1 MAMTDQNTPS
11 TPEQPQ
17 QPNPQQP
24 AAPQPAPQQPPASAD
39 AAPQQSTNPAAA
51 PQPAA
56 SYAAPDPANPYVPQP
71 GAAPQPGQ
79 PNPYNTAQPQ
89 YGQSSPY
96 AAQPQ
101 PQPGTVPQPG
111 APVPPYY
118 AYPGVPPQPEPSSGK
133 ATAAVVCGAVA
144 IVLAWVPFIGLIL
157 GIVAIVLAVSA
168 GKQHKSGK
176 TTAAKVCGVIGIV
189 FSIVALVLY
198 ALLGM
203 ILFKSARYG
212 LYIDDTPSYS
222 RSYDGHDSREYFSG
236 DSGLSTPSADEE
248 HAINEVAIDKL
259 RLITNQDPSLV
270 SAVAADLDDDMR
282 DALAVSFS
290 DVGVDSSDVA
300 TWLMGDFSYEIDG
313 THLNGPNSAVVFV
326 TVQQRNPYSIASA
339 VYDKASELTSS
350 GTSTELGTA
359 EANAA
364 LGAVIE
370 TAMDDRPADNG
381 NYVVIDLENST
392 GSWRVTEG
400 SWESCCDL
408 LFDMF

>member
-11 TPEQPQ
+11 TPEQSQ
-17 QPNPQQP
+17 QPNP
-24 AAPQPAPQQPPASAD
+24 
-39 AAPQQSTNPAAA
+39 
-51 PQPAA
+51 
-56 SYAAPDPANPYVPQP
+56 Y
-71 GAAPQPGQ
+71 
-79 PNPYNTAQPQ
+79 
-89 YGQSSPY
+89 Y

-101 PQPGTVPQPG
+101 SDAAPQPG

-118 AYPGVPPQPEPSSGK
+118 VYPGVPPQPEPSSGK

-176 TTAAKVCGVIGIV
+176 TTAAKVCGAIGIV
-189 FSIVALVLY
+189 FSIVAFVLY
-198 ALLGM
+198 ALLGV

-212 LYIDDTPSYS
+212 LYIGDTPSYS
-222 RSYDGHDSREYFSG
+222 HSYDGHDSREYFSG
-236 DSGLSTPSADEE
+236 DSGLSMSSADEE

-259 RLITNQDPSLV
+259 RLITNQDPALV

-282 DALAVSFS
+282 DALAVGFS

-326 TVQQRNPYSIASA
+326 TVQQRNPYDIATA

-350 GTSTELGTA
+350 GASTELGTA

-364 LGAVIE
+364 LGAAVE
-370 TAMDDRPADNG
+370 AVMDDRLADTG
-381 NYVVIDLENST
+381 NYLVVDLENID
-392 GSWRVTEG
+392 GAWRVTED
-400 SWESCCDL
+400 SWETSYEA